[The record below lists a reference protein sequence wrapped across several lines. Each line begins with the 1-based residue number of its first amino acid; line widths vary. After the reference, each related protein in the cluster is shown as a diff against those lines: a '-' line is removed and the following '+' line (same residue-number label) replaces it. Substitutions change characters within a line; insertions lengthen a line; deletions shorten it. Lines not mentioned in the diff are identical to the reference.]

1 MLPNQLLQA
10 AVQNSSGLV
19 FPNATIRQ
27 TLHMSIGGEQ
37 IRIRFSNAFS
47 NVSLPITAATVAL
60 PLNGSS
66 GDSNV
71 KVQTLQTLTF
81 SGSPN
86 ITIPDGALAV
96 SDILQFPI
104 QPQSTIT
111 VTVYLADG
119 QASNYITSHPGSRA
133 TSYISYG
140 NYVDAANMTD
150 PSTVQTAHW
159 YFVSAVETW
168 ATSESS
174 AFAIVGDSITDGR
187 ASDTDGNDR

>member
-1 MLPNQLLQA
+1 
-10 AVQNSSGLV
+10 
-19 FPNATIRQ
+19 
-27 TLHMSIGGEQ
+27 MSIGGDQ

-60 PLNGSS
+60 PSNGSS

-71 KVQTLQTLTF
+71 KPATLQTLTF

-86 ITIPDGALAV
+86 ITIPNGALAV
-96 SDILQFPI
+96 SDPLHFTIE
-104 QPQSTIT
+104 PQSTIT

-140 NYVDAANMTD
+140 NYVNAANMTD
-150 PSTVQTAHW
+150 PSTVETQHW

-168 ATSESS
+168 ATSQQS

-187 ASDTDGNDR
+187 ASTTDGNNR